1 MRHVQSQLFF
11 VSQLSSFPAVLNFSL
26 KKKKKVQ
33 GKKEKMIQLKSFHSE
48 EWKYKIAARAV
59 GTLIKTSKLSSWW
72 KISRSLLGCEDPRV
86 CTQKCQYDH
95 GFLWLCGTSCTWSSW
110 STDFIF
116 ASAAHLLWNLRNVNQ
131 IIPFNKYF
139 WMLKFSLTN
148 IYVWVPI

>member
-26 KKKKKVQ
+26 KKKKGQ
-33 GKKEKMIQLKSFHSE
+33 GKKEKMIQLKNFHSE

-59 GTLIKTSKLSSWW
+59 GTLIKHQNWVHGEKSHVHTTQ
-72 KISRSLLGCEDPRV
+72 
-86 CTQKCQYDH
+86 CTPCHTHKCKCGH
-95 GFLWLCGTSCTWSSW
+95 GFLWLCGTSCTSLSW

-116 ASAAHLLWNLRNVNQ
+116 ASAARLLWNLGNVNQ